1 MSHKSGQES
10 PIKGENCAEGHF
22 VKELKE
28 RKAEKSIST
37 AREDQLQTSI
47 FH

>member
-1 MSHKSGQES
+1 MWHKSGKES
-10 PIKGENCAEGHF
+10 PIKGENCAEERF
-22 VKELKE
+22 VK
-28 RKAEKSIST
+28 RKTTENDISA